1 MGFKMLSCSLSYTPT
16 IQKTNNLIKDHS
28 VIISKI
34 LMLEVLLKVHYL
46 HHLVS
51 KLMKTSLMNIKN
63 LSLTLKRMI
72 QILMN
77 KKWTLL
83 KMLKKSNQTT
93 I

>member
-1 MGFKMLSCSLSYTPT
+1 MLSCSLSYTPT

-34 LMLEVLLKVHYL
+34 LMLEVLLKVQYL

-63 LSLTLKRMI
+63 LNLTLKRMI